1 MKRSIIFIVC
11 ILSLLTSCQK
21 KEQLTSVDFGSGEFE
36 EPFRGLLASH
46 PSWLVATL
54 DWPIL
59 RSLKSDTVIL
69 SKTIEIGFNE
79 DAIRSNSSAKIFFV
93 DENGYSSNKYQVFC
107 NQEPIGL
114 DGYEIKAS
122 AEPQQLLISIKIDPT
137 IGDSTAIGYISILG
151 NEIDE
156 VNTIPLTEEGSQNI
170 AKWSFNH
177 EIGWPMLIWIIWF
190 LLFLLALAIVVGI
203 IYLIILLLS
212 VIAKGLVALL
222 HAIMSIQIRFLKVP
236 KKPKS
241 PKTKNNNE
249 KKNDDDN
256 KDKRKYYIW
265 LQEKGEQNQLLRSFK
280 LSNPEKQ
287 RVENLQSC
295 IYWEETDYFKA
306 RVFKWRLHRFIKRH
320 YHSYFRIRFKLEP
333 LIDLG
338 LPYIWIG
345 TSCKNHLRELSII
358 KRPATEK
365 NLKNCLYFHNTKLG
379 NKRAQKLLD
388 QINTYINE
396 HYQ

>member
-122 AEPQQLLISIKIDPT
+122 AEPQQLTLSIEIDPS
-137 IGDSTAIGYISILG
+137 IGDSTSIGYISIIG

-222 HAIMSIQIRFLKVP
+222 HAIMSIQIRFPKVP

-265 LQEKGEQNQLLRSFK
+265 LQEKGDQNQLLRSFK

-287 RVENLQSC
+287 REENLQSY
-295 IYWEETDYFKA
+295 IYWAETDYFKA

-333 LIDLG
+333 LIDPG

-358 KRPATEK
+358 KLPATEK
-365 NLKNCLYFHNTKLG
+365 NLKNCMYFHNTKLG
-379 NKRAQKLLD
+379 NKRAQKMLD